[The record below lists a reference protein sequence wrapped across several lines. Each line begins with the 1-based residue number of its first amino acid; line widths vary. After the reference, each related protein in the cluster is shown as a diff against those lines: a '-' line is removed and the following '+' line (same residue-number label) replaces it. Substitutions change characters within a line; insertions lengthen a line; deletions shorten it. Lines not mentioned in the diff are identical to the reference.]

1 MPSPN
6 NPNAPAWIVV
16 RRESTGCCNVLISVG
31 MLKRSSCWVDRFA
44 SRNPILCL
52 CETQVPVLKVVQSRK
67 TVVCF
72 GVRDSTTF
80 ADRIRLRCVY
90 SCQDDETHR
99 RRSCKRGDG
108 AFPYSSCDVWPSEV
122 SCDGRDKENA
132 WNERRHQG
140 SWRPT
145 LLASPSVWRK
155 AEAFVRTAGTVS
167 ESCRMTIFSA
177 FRRSSHEV
185 TPSP

>member
-72 GVRDSTTF
+72 GVRDSTSF
-80 ADRIRLRCVY
+80 ANRMDLRRFLRCTQPPIKHDCILLHRCFGEYGRFPARSEVV
-90 SCQDDETHR
+90 SHADESMRSHYNSIQCRGDVRRGVPESSR
-99 RRSCKRGDG
+99 RRTARVVCSGRRG
-108 AFPYSSCDVWPSEV
+108 S
-122 SCDGRDKENA
+122 R
-132 WNERRHQG
+132 
-140 SWRPT
+140 
-145 LLASPSVWRK
+145 SVC
-155 AEAFVRTAGTVS
+155 
-167 ESCRMTIFSA
+167 CRLIPA
-177 FRRSSHEV
+177 DAAA
-185 TPSP
+185 